1 MSERA
6 INTEDWRKRAPTQR
20 ERILADLRVAMLNDV
35 RGWVGTEPQV
45 GWVCAIHWNAAGIFR
60 YGARIW
66 ELRHDDGHEIE
77 ERICAEH
84 KVAEYRLAYD
94 ADWDKEP

>member
-20 ERILADLRVAMLNDV
+20 DTILAALRGAAKYDQEGSG
-35 RGWVGTEPQV
+35 GWA
-45 GWVCAIHWNAAGIFR
+45 CAIHWNAAGIFR

-94 ADWDKEP
+94 ADWDREP